1 MMTGDDESGVEI
13 VTLRVGDD
21 KYYGEDEVDSE
32 EEEFMG
38 LIPSGSSTALERS
51 NHPNNVRKY
60 NKASKAKGFSGW
72 FWSATNEW
80 EKGFRILLVCL
91 GSLLLW
97 IVLMGLISLAKHDNG
112 IERGSTSHRSSLNTS
127 ASETVL
133 NDNSTSLLVPYQCA
147 KSIAKAANDK
157 GGIFGLYDE
166 DTVRHFNAF
175 NESVEN
181 LLNMEYGAW
190 GITPNQRKELN
201 SHWVHWYADAL
212 LGDSDPSQ
220 LSGNRNIQKTFYESA
235 CGVGLTL
242 YVILELLQERYNI
255 TGLEVYGNEYM
266 MEDVITANNFYH
278 RQEISDN
285 SPLHLKKGRI
295 CHGDSTNLTFVP
307 SNAFDVV
314 MTGYIDPIVD
324 PLKLQLSRKEHKKYC
339 ASDDKDQMEAI
350 RQEQELVEDWFAA
363 WAGEMIRITKPGGTI
378 VLESI
383 SQERCLVGDWGG
395 VAKTFWANV
404 AVEKYGWSNDIDPA
418 AIAVMDFDVTNK
430 NKHLHDRYN
439 VKMVKKK
446 V

>member
-1 MMTGDDESGVEI
+1 MMAGDDERGVEI
-13 VTLRVGDD
+13 VALEMGNDLND
-21 KYYGEDEVDSE
+21 EDEVDSE
-32 EEEFMG
+32 EEEFLG
-38 LIPSGSSTALERS
+38 LFPSGNSTVLERS
-51 NHPNNVRKY
+51 NQNNVRKY

-80 EKGFRILLVCL
+80 GKCLRIIVVLS
-91 GSLLLW
+91 GSLLIW
-97 IVLMGLISLAKHDNG
+97 IILMGLLSLTKDDNG
-112 IERGSTSHRSSLNTS
+112 MERGSTSHRSSLNNTG
-127 ASETVL
+127 AL
-133 NDNSTSLLVPYQCA
+133 DKMNDNGTSLLVPYQCP

-157 GGIFGLYDE
+157 AGIFQIYNE
-166 DTVRHFNAF
+166 DNVRHFNAF

-181 LLNMEYGAW
+181 LLDMEYGAW

-220 LSGNRNIQKTFYESA
+220 ISGNRRVHKTIYESA

-266 MEDVITANNFYH
+266 MEDVITANRFYG
-278 RQEISDN
+278 RQELSN
-285 SPLHLKKGRI
+285 KLPLHLKKGRI
-295 CHGDSTNLTFVP
+295 CHGDSTNMTFVP

-324 PLKLQLSRKEHKKYC
+324 PLKLHLSRKEHKKYC
-339 ASDDKDQMEAI
+339 ASHNKEQVEAI

-363 WAGEMIRITKPGGTI
+363 WAGEMIRIAKPGGTI

-418 AIAVMDFDVTNK
+418 AITVMDFDVTKKNK
-430 NKHLHDRYN
+430 NLHDRYN

-446 V
+446 A